1 MTGKGPFDPREEA
14 PLISAYVDGEL
25 NPEDVARL
33 EAHLA
38 LEDAAS
44 AATRTEIEQLRRLK
58 QVTGAMRLKEPAPEA
73 WEVFWQGVYN
83 RAERSLGWIL
93 LIAGVVIL
101 AAWGVTQLVTVLWS
115 TDQLPIWIKGAIYAT
130 AAGVFVLL
138 VSAVRERV
146 YRRTRSRYKDVIR

>member
-73 WEVFWQGVYN
+73 WEVFWKGVFN